1 MSNCRDEK
9 DGILLCDGHTVT
21 FNPDAEYGGVMGG
34 CRVCVLER
42 TVERLTRQVQKLRR
56 ALMSETEEAQ

>member
-1 MSNCRDEK
+1 MSCRDEK

-21 FNPDAEYGGVMGG
+21 FNPNAEYGGVMGG

-42 TVERLTRQVQKLRR
+42 TVERLNRRVRKLSE
-56 ALMSETEEAQ
+56 ALMAMSQ

>member
-21 FNPDAEYGGVMGG
+21 FNPNAEYGGVMGG
-34 CRVCVLER
+34 CRVCVLEK
-42 TVERLTRQVQKLRR
+42 TNARLYKQVKSLKDALVLAEEWRR
-56 ALMSETEEAQ
+56 